1 MAEVDARKVGAARR
15 WRNGLALA
23 AVLVPAGCSA
33 LFERQARRLDAL
45 AAHGQPAEAR
55 VVRVDGQGTVFYTY
69 AVGPTV
75 HTWNVARAAA
85 PFPVGA
91 RFRVVYLPED
101 PSFSRPLVGPS
112 VASDEAVR
120 NRRFARRFAA
130 GVLAFFVL
138 MAALVHR
145 ELGRL
150 QQGHNAR
157 DPAAYRTRVRESLG
171 VMGVL
176 AAAVSAWHAQDAQS
190 RGESLV
196 PVAAG
201 LVLALAV
208 LGGTVL
214 FVARR
219 GPEEAARRGAA
230 LVRWLVPAAVV
241 LAVLRLVAVWWAG

>member
-1 MAEVDARKVGAARR
+1 MDAARR
-15 WRNGLALA
+15 WRNGLVLA

-45 AAHGQPAEAR
+45 AAHGQTAEAR
-55 VVRVDGQGTVFYTY
+55 VVRVDGQGTVFYEY
-69 AVGPTV
+69 AVGPNV

-101 PSFSRPLVGPS
+101 PSLSRPLVGPT
-112 VASDEAVR
+112 VAADEAVR

-130 GVLAFFVL
+130 GVMAFFAL

-145 ELGRL
+145 EIGRL
-150 QQGHNAR
+150 LQGHNPR
-157 DPAAYRTRVRESLG
+157 DPAVYRARLRESLG

-176 AAAVSAWHAQDAQS
+176 AVAVSAWHAADAGS

-196 PVAAG
+196 PVAVG
-201 LVLALAV
+201 LVLALGI
-208 LGGTVL
+208 LGGTVW

-219 GPEEAARRGAA
+219 GPEEAVRRGAA
-230 LVRWLVPAAVV
+230 LVRWLVPASVV
-241 LAVLRLVAVWWAG
+241 LAVLRLLAVWWAG